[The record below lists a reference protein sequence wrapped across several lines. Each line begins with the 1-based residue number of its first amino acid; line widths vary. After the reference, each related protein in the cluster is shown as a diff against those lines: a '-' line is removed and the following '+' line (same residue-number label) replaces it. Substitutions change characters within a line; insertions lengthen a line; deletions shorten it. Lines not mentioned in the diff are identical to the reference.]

1 MLLCLLHLS
10 LSTPINCVLTA
21 KEKLYSPL
29 KGYKRAPD
37 TSFFYARCLAK
48 ECSAQKIKHNRRKK
62 KINRHVFSAKNN
74 ENTLSTRLR
83 PAGHINN
90 AITAK
95 GAKVPTIEHKTMAA
109 VRQRS
114 GELSSAGEV
123 LCPDNGT
130 EYITVTTSD
139 Q

>member
-1 MLLCLLHLS
+1 MF
-10 LSTPINCVLTA
+10 
-21 KEKLYSPL
+21 SP
-29 KGYKRAPD
+29 KDK
-37 TSFFYARCLAK
+37 
-48 ECSAQKIKHNRRKK
+48 AQSEKK
-62 KINRHVFSAKNN
+62 KINRHVFNAKNN

-90 AITAK
+90 AIAAK

-123 LCPDNGT
+123 LCPDNGP